1 MTAHEKLV
9 RDRIPELM
17 ATEGIPCQVRGLNRT
32 EYATRLDDK
41 LTEEVAEYRAS
52 GAIEELVDVVEVVR
66 AIVEQ
71 RGMPWDEFEARRL
84 AKRRERGGFEQRFLL
99 TRSS

>member
-1 MTAHEKLV
+1 VTAHEKLV
-9 RDRIPELM
+9 RVRIPELM
-17 ATEGIPCQVRGLNRT
+17 AIEGLACQVRGLNRT
-32 EYATRLDDK
+32 ENAARLDDK
-41 LTEEVAEYRAS
+41 LTEEVAEYRTS

-66 AIVEQ
+66 AITEQ

-84 AKRRERGGFEQRFLL
+84 AKRRERGGFEQRFRL